1 MSSWESNI
9 ELWIWSGEL
18 MSLILNCGCG
28 PVSSW
33 ESNIELLTLSGEL
46 MGV

>member
-9 ELWIWSGEL
+9 ELWTMSSEL
-18 MSLILNCGCG
+18 MVVKYST
-28 PVSSW
+28 VQVV
-33 ESNIELLTLSGEL
+33 GEL

>member
-1 MSSWESNI
+1 
-9 ELWIWSGEL
+9 

-46 MGV
+46 MVVKYSTVQVVGELMGV